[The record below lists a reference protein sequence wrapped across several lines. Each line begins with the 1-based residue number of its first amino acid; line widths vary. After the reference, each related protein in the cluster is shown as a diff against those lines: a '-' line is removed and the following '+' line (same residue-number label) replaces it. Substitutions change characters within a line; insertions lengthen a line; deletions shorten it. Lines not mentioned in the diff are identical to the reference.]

1 MKDNGIWMLRKV
13 VLYKATIITYSK
25 LNTDKLNEEEI
36 FLAAPQET
44 GQDTRGEV
52 LEQAARNYCY
62 ANELT
67 PSSIKIIPVFD
78 QPTFDIVE
86 ADRSVIERKKPL
98 VVSFGK

>member
-52 LEQAARNYCY
+52 LEQAARNVFRQTGTRIGNVDTQSVR
-62 ANELT
+62 ARDGVDPD
-67 PSSIKIIPVFD
+67 PSD
-78 QPTFDIVE
+78 
-86 ADRSVIERKKPL
+86 A
-98 VVSFGK
+98 